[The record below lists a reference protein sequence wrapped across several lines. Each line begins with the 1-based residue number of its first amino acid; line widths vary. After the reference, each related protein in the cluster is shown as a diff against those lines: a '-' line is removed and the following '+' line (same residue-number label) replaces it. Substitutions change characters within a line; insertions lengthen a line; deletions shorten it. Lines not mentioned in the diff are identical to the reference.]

1 MSDAPANN
9 AEPHPWAALSPEA
22 VLEKLVYELYGPV
35 SALGGEVDRLH
46 SGAFEDDELMELIG
60 QMRDAVNH
68 LGRLVVTLK
77 RYAAEHR
84 PPVAAEVGEPIASGE
99 AHPAE
104 PAPAEGQTESQ
115 DPH

>member
-84 PPVAAEVGEPIASGE
+84 PPAADSGEPISSGE
-99 AHPAE
+99 TPAAE
-104 PAPAEGQTESQ
+104 PPPAEGQTESQ
-115 DPH
+115 DAQ

>member
-84 PPVAAEVGEPIASGE
+84 PPNPPDAGEPVSAGE
-99 AHPAE
+99 TAAPPAD
-104 PAPAEGQTESQ
+104 PQ
-115 DPH
+115 DAQ